1 MLLAQGFLDVR
12 SFLLNLLLKFDVL
25 FLEVQEFQAV
35 ALTQLLVVAVDT

>member
-25 FLEVQEFQAV
+25 FLEVQEFQEV
-35 ALTQLLVVAVDT
+35 ALTQLFVVAVDA